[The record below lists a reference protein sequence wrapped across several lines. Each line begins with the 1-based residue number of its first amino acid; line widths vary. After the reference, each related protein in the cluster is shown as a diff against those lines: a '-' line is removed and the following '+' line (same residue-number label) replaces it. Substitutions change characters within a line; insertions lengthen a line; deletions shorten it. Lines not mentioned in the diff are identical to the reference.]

1 MAQMNVL
8 MSAKTYGEYIRKE
21 MWGKEESMLDGVQKL
36 DIIFYLYQMAC
47 RKRETRVGRG
57 KKSVRQQ
64 SKKTLLYTERSDKA
78 VKVDKNKRVVQS
90 HRWHTGLTVQKP
102 TENPGAHQAKECI
115 VP

>member
-1 MAQMNVL
+1 
-8 MSAKTYGEYIRKE
+8 
-21 MWGKEESMLDGVQKL
+21 MLDGVQKL

-78 VKVDKNKRVVQS
+78 VKVDKNK
-90 HRWHTGLTVQKP
+90 
-102 TENPGAHQAKECI
+102 TELFNLIADTLA
-115 VP
+115 